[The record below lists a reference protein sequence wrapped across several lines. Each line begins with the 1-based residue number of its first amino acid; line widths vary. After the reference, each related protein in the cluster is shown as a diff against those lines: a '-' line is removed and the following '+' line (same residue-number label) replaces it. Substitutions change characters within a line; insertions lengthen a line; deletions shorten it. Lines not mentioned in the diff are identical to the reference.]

1 MSVVYECMHAGM
13 YVCMYVC
20 MYIVYIGEAGARS
33 RIQEGFSSCGIAM
46 IFPRVNFSLLH
57 IEGFY

>member
-1 MSVVYECMHAGM
+1 MHAGM
-13 YVCMYVC
+13 YVCIYVC